1 MSNDKIKDNSIGQFA
16 IRLNDNSKWDIPTM
30 LSWIKAQPELGQFQ
44 SAVVIL
50 LDSQGLQ
57 YRSRII
63 TCNIKH
69 SETVALLEVVKGDF
83 VSQING
89 R

>member
-1 MSNDKIKDNSIGQFA
+1 MTDKDNSVGQFA

-30 LSWIKAQPELGQFQ
+30 LSWIKDLPELSQFQ
-44 SAVVIL
+44 GAVVIL
-50 LDSQGLQ
+50 LDSQGMR
-57 YRSRII
+57 YRSRTV

-69 SETVALLEVVKGDF
+69 SETVALLEIVKGDF

-89 R
+89 K